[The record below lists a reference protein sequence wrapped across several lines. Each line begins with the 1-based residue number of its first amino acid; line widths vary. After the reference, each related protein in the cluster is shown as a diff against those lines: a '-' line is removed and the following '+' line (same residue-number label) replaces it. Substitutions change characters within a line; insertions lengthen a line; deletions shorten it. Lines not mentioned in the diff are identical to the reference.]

1 MQAALVYFHCKGAEL
16 TEVIPPLFVL
26 EGNVPTRV
34 RASHITSCTGRREE
48 VEPLIPL
55 LLAPIPSEAADHS
68 SQK

>member
-1 MQAALVYFHCKGAEL
+1 MFTAFHCNGAEL

-26 EGNVPTRV
+26 EGNVSTTV
-34 RASHITSCTGRREE
+34 TASHITSCTERREE

-55 LLAPIPSEAADHS
+55 LLAPTPSEAALYA